1 MYTIRTY
8 TNTRCELEMAKT
20 RLNLLMDKN
29 QELWSKFFPVTAQPK
44 EIVVDGGL
52 HNNDKMASY
61 MEELLRVDIGTGM
74 SLAQEIEEQQKKI
87 YKLQGYLDDMESTL
101 SKLKGIEYS
110 LYYEIVVNGLN
121 VSKAVDKVARDF
133 DKDSQTIWKNHYR
146 KIKKYI
152 KTIFK
157 YTQ

>member
-74 SLAQEIEEQQKKI
+74 SLSQEI
-87 YKLQGYLDDMESTL
+87 LL
-101 SKLKGIEYS
+101 
-110 LYYEIVVNGLN
+110 
-121 VSKAVDKVARDF
+121 
-133 DKDSQTIWKNHYR
+133 
-146 KIKKYI
+146 
-152 KTIFK
+152 
-157 YTQ
+157 